1 MRLSGITCCAA
12 LAALSVWAG
21 ISSTAQAAEAILFAG
36 NNCSGQYRM
45 LDRSVSDFNAIG
57 FDNEVNSLM
66 VITGTFRFYRDAN
79 YGEGN
84 GPSFQLGPS
93 GQVDTCWSLDQAS
106 QGQFPNDRMSA
117 AQLINDTVG
126 PQPTGVAIVYDNP
139 GFGGQY
145 RILTRNV
152 SDFNAIG
159 FDNDVESIRVVSGSW
174 TFFRNANYDAP
185 PDRPSITLGP
195 GDYAN
200 VANVPGYPP
209 GTFPGDL
216 MSSASVQAGGAP
228 PPPPPPPPPV
238 QCAPGQAQGNTA
250 CHNCWD
256 HFGNE
261 PGSSYPDASGS
272 TCQCAPG
279 YEWVGFG
286 AANIDGVT
294 FRHCLAVSEPP
305 PPPPPPTPNCPGP
318 YQYLDPATNA
328 CAFRCHQ
335 STQPNLQTGQ
345 CDCLP
350 GTAEAGVLADG
361 RRYCLGTGGGTP
373 PTRQTRVTVP
383 GGQLFPQA
391 QGNGFTMTAVADQ
404 GSGLCQV
411 QGDQVVFVLAI
422 NPSSTPQTCTATLLG
437 GRALAPGWRFEDY
450 RMNVQQGQAV
460 PTGLTGQLPF
470 QVRLIIP
477 PFQTQASVRIISVDL
492 IGPAGQ
498 GWPSALQ

>member
-1 MRLSGITCCAA
+1 MRLSYAKCCAV
-12 LAALSVWAG
+12 LAAVAAWAG
-21 ISSTAQAAEAILFAG
+21 YSSAATAAEAILFDG
-36 NNCSGQYRM
+36 NNCSGEYRM

-66 VITGTFRFYRDAN
+66 VLSGTFRFYRDAG

-93 GQVDTCWSLDQAS
+93 GLVETCWSLDQAS
-106 QGQFPNDRMSA
+106 QGTFPVDRMSA
-117 AQLINDTVG
+117 AQLVADTVG
-126 PQPTGVAIVYDNP
+126 PQPVGVAILYDNA

-159 FDNDVESIRVVSGSW
+159 FDNDAASIRVVSGTW
-174 TFFRNANYDAP
+174 TFFRNANYAAP

-195 GDYAN
+195 GDYADL
-200 VANVPGYPP
+200 ANVPGYPP

-216 MSSASVQAGGAP
+216 MSSASVQAGAA

-238 QCAPGQAQGNTA
+238 QCGPGQAQGNTA

-261 PGSSYPDASGS
+261 PGSSYPDASGT

-294 FRHCLAVSEPP
+294 FRHCVAVSEPP
-305 PPPPPPTPNCPGP
+305 PPPPPPPPVNCPAP

-373 PTRQTRVTVP
+373 PTRQTRVTVF
-383 GGQLFPQA
+383 GVQLIPLA
-391 QGNGFTMTAVADQ
+391 QGAGFTMTTSVQ
-404 GSGLCQV
+404 GGGAFCQV
-411 QGDQVVFVLAI
+411 QGDSIVFQRTSITTGVPL
-422 NPSSTPQTCTATLLG
+422 TCTATLFG
-437 GRALAPGWRFEDY
+437 GRPLAAGWRFEDY
-450 RMNVQQGQAV
+450 RSAVQEGQAV

-470 QVRLIIP
+470 QIRLTIP
-477 PFQTQASVRIISVDL
+477 SFQTRAVVRIVSVDL

-498 GWPSALQ
+498 PWQSALQ